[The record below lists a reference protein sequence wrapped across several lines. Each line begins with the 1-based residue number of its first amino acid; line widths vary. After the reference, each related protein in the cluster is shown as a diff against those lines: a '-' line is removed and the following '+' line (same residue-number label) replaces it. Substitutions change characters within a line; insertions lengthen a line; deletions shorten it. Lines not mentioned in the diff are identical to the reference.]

1 MNAGR
6 YMVRVKLAN
15 GLEEPVYQGNNP
27 EMAAHFEESAAE
39 RGEVEVL
46 DFGEFRA

>member
-15 GLEEPVYQGNNP
+15 GIEEPVYQGNNA
-27 EMAAHFEESAAE
+27 EMADAMAE
-39 RGEVEVL
+39 TATSRGEIERF
-46 DFGEFRA
+46 DFGS